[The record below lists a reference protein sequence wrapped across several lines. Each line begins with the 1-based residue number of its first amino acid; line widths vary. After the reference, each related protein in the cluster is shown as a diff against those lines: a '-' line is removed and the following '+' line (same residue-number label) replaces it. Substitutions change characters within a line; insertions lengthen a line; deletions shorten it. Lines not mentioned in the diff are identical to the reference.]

1 MFLECTNYKSN
12 YISLGVQYYTD
23 VLPPRCRLPS
33 KYNLCR
39 YLEKYLRCV
48 QEFLPFFHP
57 ATFSVGH
64 KEPELLLA
72 VAALG
77 ALYTYEHPKSYEL
90 YFMAKAV
97 LAEKMRREDL
107 QLASDVLSGQN
118 HSAPCDLGRMQ
129 VFILLISF
137 ASWAD
142 KTVTPD
148 ALSMGS
154 KLATLARKA
163 GISKSDEIP
172 LNVDW
177 LSWIAI

>member
-1 MFLECTNYKSN
+1 
-12 YISLGVQYYTD
+12 
-23 VLPPRCRLPS
+23 
-33 KYNLCR
+33 
-39 YLEKYLRCV
+39 
-48 QEFLPFFHP
+48 
-57 ATFSVGH
+57 
-64 KEPELLLA
+64 
-72 VAALG
+72 
-77 ALYTYEHPKSYEL
+77 
-90 YFMAKAV
+90 MAKAV